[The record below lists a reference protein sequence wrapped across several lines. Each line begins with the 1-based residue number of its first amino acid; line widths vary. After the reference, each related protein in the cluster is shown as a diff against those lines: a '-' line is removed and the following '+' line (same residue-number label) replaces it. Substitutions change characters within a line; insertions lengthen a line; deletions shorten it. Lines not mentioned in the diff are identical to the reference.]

1 MPMIRESIVTTVD
14 KASRSHIAPLGLVA
28 DGSQWIIAPFR
39 PSTTLDNLE
48 QVPFAAV
55 SHTDDVRVFAG
66 CLTGRRDWPL
76 EPSEAL
82 PVPHLAGALSHW
94 ELEVVRRTDDERRP
108 RFHCKVIRT
117 INHAPFAGYNRAKL
131 AVIEAAILS
140 SRLHMLPRDK
150 VESEIAYLNI
160 AMSKTAGP
168 EELEAWGWL
177 MEKIQN
183 YYAKQSEKRA

>member
-1 MPMIRESIVTTVD
+1 MIRESIVTTVD
-14 KASRSHIAPLGLVA
+14 KSGRAHIAPLGLIA
-28 DGSQWIIAPFR
+28 DGDHWIIAPFR

-48 QVPFAAV
+48 HVPFAAV

-76 EPSEAL
+76 KTGKAI
-82 PVPHLAGALSHW
+82 PVPHLANALSHW
-94 ELEVVRRTDDERRP
+94 ELEVVRRTDDEQRP
-108 RFHCKVIRT
+108 HFHCNILST
-117 INHAPFAGYNRAKL
+117 INHAPFQGYNRAKL

-140 SRLHMLPRDK
+140 SRLHMLPRAK
-150 VESEIAYLNI
+150 VDSEIAYLNI
-160 AMSKTAGP
+160 AISKTAGA

-183 YYAKQSEKRA
+183 YYSEHN